1 MNLDGAKKYIL
12 NRLQHEINK
21 NYSYHNVSHTIN
33 VYEACDRIA
42 KEENLSKNKTD
53 LLLTAALFHD
63 SGMLISYIEHEEAST
78 LMTKEILPEFDY
90 SPEEIEE
97 INKMILTTKLPQ
109 SAKTLEE
116 KILCDADLDY
126 LGRDDFYM
134 IAHQL
139 KYEWKING
147 INKLSLREWYELQ
160 ISFLDNHKYFTQT
173 ESNLREKKKL
183 KHLKEIKNLLEEN

>member
-1 MNLDGAKKYIL
+1 MNLNGAKKFIL
-12 NRLQHEINK
+12 NKLEKEINK
-21 NYSYHNVSHTIN
+21 KYSYHSVNHTIN
-33 VYEACDRIA
+33 VYEACKRIA
-42 KEENLSKNKTD
+42 KAENLSNRKTD

-78 LMTKEILPEFDY
+78 IMTKEILPEFGY

-97 INKMILTTKLPQ
+97 INNMILKTKLPQ
-109 SAKTLEE
+109 SAITIEE
-116 KILCDADLDY
+116 MILCDADLDY

-160 ISFLDNHKYFTQT
+160 VFFLENHKYFTQT
-173 ESNLREKKKL
+173 ERDLREKKKL

>member
-1 MNLDGAKKYIL
+1 MNLDGAKKFIL
-12 NRLQHEINK
+12 SKFQLDINK
-21 NYSYHNVSHTIN
+21 KYSYHNINHTIN
-33 VYEACDRIA
+33 VFEACKRIA
-42 KEENLSKNKTD
+42 KEENLSENKTD

-78 LMTKEILPEFDY
+78 IMTKEILPEFDY

-116 KILCDADLDY
+116 MILCDADLDY

-139 KYEWKING
+139 KYEWKIYG

-160 ISFLDNHKYFTQT
+160 VSFLENHKYFTQT
-173 ESNLREKKKL
+173 ERDLREKKKL

>member
-21 NYSYHNVSHTIN
+21 NYSYHNVNHTIN

-42 KEENLSKNKTD
+42 KEENLSENKTN

-63 SGMLISYIEHEEAST
+63 SGMLVSYIEHEEAST
-78 LMTKEILPEFDY
+78 EITKKILPEFDY

-109 SAKTLEE
+109 SAKTLGEM
-116 KILCDADLDY
+116 ILCDADLDY
-126 LGRDDFYM
+126 LGRDDFFM

-160 ISFLDNHKYFTQT
+160 VSFLENHKYFTQT
-173 ESNLREKKKL
+173 EKNLRKEKKL
-183 KHLKEIKNLLEEN
+183 NHLKEIKNLLEKK

>member
-1 MNLDGAKKYIL
+1 MNLDDAKKYIL

-183 KHLKEIKNLLEEN
+183 KHLKEIKNLLEEL

>member
-1 MNLDGAKKYIL
+1 MNLDDAKKYIL